1 MRTYVIFSEEEL
13 EELALGNSID
23 DDANNIT
30 YISKKGYDDMLERRQ
45 NERD

>member
-1 MRTYVIFSEEEL
+1 MIFSEEEL
-13 EELALGNSID
+13 EELTRGNGVD
-23 DDANNIT
+23 DDANHIT